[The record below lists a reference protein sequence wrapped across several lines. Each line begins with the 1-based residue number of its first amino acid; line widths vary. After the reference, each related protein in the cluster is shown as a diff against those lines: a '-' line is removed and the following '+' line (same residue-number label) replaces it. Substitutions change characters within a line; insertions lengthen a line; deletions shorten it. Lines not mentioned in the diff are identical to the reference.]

1 MMVAERAKIGVE
13 KAASLQIAA
22 VVALTLSLVYCIAAA
37 AWYVVPWLRDVERS
51 AALVPLIW
59 VHVFRHVALQV
70 FGAATRGFDVPHD
83 VRDRIA
89 YGDLASSVLAFAALA
104 ALKFDLTFA
113 VALVWIFSIVGMLD
127 LVSAT
132 VGGLRSNAFSK
143 AFDVTWII
151 LTFYVPILWTTHAL
165 IVWKLLD

>member
-1 MMVAERAKIGVE
+1 MMVGVGAKIGVE
-13 KAASLQIAA
+13 KAASLQTAA
-22 VVALTLSLVYCIAAA
+22 VVALTLSFVYCIAAA

-70 FGAATRGFDVPHD
+70 FGAATRGFDVPHH
-83 VRDRIA
+83 VRDRIV
-89 YGDLASSVLAFAALA
+89 YGDLASSVLAFASLA
-104 ALKFDLTFA
+104 ALKFELTVA
-113 VALVWIFSIVGMLD
+113 VPLVWIFSVVGMLD
-127 LVSAT
+127 LVSAMI
-132 VGGLRSNAFSK
+132 GGLRSNAFSK
-143 AFDVTWII
+143 AFDVTWLI